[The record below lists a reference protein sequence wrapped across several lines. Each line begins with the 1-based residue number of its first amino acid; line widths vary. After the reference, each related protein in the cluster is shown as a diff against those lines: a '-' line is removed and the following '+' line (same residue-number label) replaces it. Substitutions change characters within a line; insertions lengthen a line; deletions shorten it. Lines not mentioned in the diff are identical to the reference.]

1 MQYAV
6 FNRPVVT
13 IYDLPCE
20 SKPDAE
26 KGLLST
32 IGDEGL
38 YGQHC
43 RVLTAPGG
51 TTAQGENLPG
61 DFTEILTFY
70 GYHGYVHAS
79 QMIFLREDELLA
91 HLASPRALL
100 GRPTDVLASPVV
112 QGFRYIGL
120 ERGCTVRLA
129 DPDTRAI
136 PQEGWA
142 KVLLNDDT
150 VGYVWAVSLQPVL
163 YSEKALLHLDGSTRF
178 DEALSAGENIPADQ
192 LVRAAVQKHFGGSE
206 HAFRMALIETAKNYM
221 NTQYRWGG
229 KSTRG
234 IDCSGLTSS
243 CYLQNGVLIYRDAR
257 IVEGWPVHTIPR
269 AAMQPGDLLFF
280 PGHIA
285 LYIGGGRYI
294 HSTGNGKAGGVVINS
309 LDPKAPDYRQEL
321 DETMYAVG
329 TVF

>member
-20 SKPDAE
+20 HKTDPE

-43 RVLTAPGG
+43 RVLTGVGG
-51 TTAQGENLPG
+51 TTAKGEALTE
-61 DFTEILTFY
+61 DFVEILTFY
-70 GYHGYVHAS
+70 GYHGYVHAA
-79 QMIFLREDELLA
+79 QLLFLTEEQLRARLDA
-91 HLASPRALL
+91 PRALL
-100 GRPTDVLASPVV
+100 GRPTDVLAVPEV
-112 QGFRYIGL
+112 QGFRHIGL

-129 DPDTRAI
+129 DPEARAI
-136 PQEGWA
+136 PQEGWCR
-142 KVLLNDDT
+142 VLLNDDT
-150 VGYVWAVSLQPVL
+150 PGYLWAVSLQPVL
-163 YSEKALLHLDGSTRF
+163 YSEKALFHLDGETRF
-178 DEALSAGENIPADQ
+178 DEALAAGERMFACR
-192 LVRAAVQKHFGGSE
+192 LVDATVKKHFGGSQR
-206 HAFRMALIETAKNYM
+206 AFRMAVIESAKRYLG
-221 NTQYRWGG
+221 TQYRWGG

-234 IDCSGLTSS
+234 VDCSGLTSS
-243 CYLQNGVLIYRDAR
+243 SYLQNGVLIYRDAR
-257 IVEGWPVHTIPR
+257 IVEGWPVHPIPR
-269 AAMQPGDLLFF
+269 SEMQPADLLFF
-280 PGHIA
+280 PGHIGM
-285 LYIGGGRYI
+285 YIGSGRFI

-309 LDPKAPDYRQEL
+309 LDPRDPDYRQDL